1 MSSKVND
8 DKGKDDS
15 DHDSIQSD
23 KEDDVGSIQAEK
35 EDGKDSESVPAISSD
50 VSVENKENDNS

>member
-1 MSSKVND
+1 MSSEVND
-8 DKGKDDS
+8 DKGKDS
-15 DHDSIQSD
+15 DHDNIQAD

-35 EDGKDSESVPAISSD
+35 EDGNDSESVPAISSD